1 MNTSATS
8 TSSVNSPAQALQPSS
23 GNRNP
28 LSGITDRAHHAV
40 DRLAT
45 KATPA
50 IERASSTAH
59 RTIDKVADSAAPAVD
74 WATENSRQVAVRS
87 SEVKESCAGF
97 VRARPLASVAGALV
111 VGYFAGRLLR

>member
-8 TSSVNSPAQALQPSS
+8 TSSVNPPAPALPSSS

-28 LSGITDRAHHAV
+28 LSGIADRAHQVV

-50 IERASSTAH
+50 IEHASSTAH

-74 WATENSRQVAVRS
+74 WATQNSRQVAARS
-87 SEVKESCAGF
+87 TEVKESCAGF
-97 VRARPLASVAGALV
+97 VRARPLASVAGAMVL
-111 VGYFAGRLLR
+111 GYFAGRLLR